1 MAVFIV
7 FFKKTSEILI
17 SDSLLSSF
25 ILMYHRVCKIN
36 KVIMEARSMDKKKV
50 IKFMINVLPI
60 VLVPLIV
67 ERKRIKQHPDV
78 QKVTDATSKV
88 ASKTSAAISNTA
100 SDLKEYVGDKKQDFE
115 NKRELKKFAR
125 EHDPA
130 YIEKKGEKLAKQNRK
145 DADKMNKILQ
155 KNIEKR
161 HKEEQKAREKNEI
174 QRIKDMKKTQKYEE
188 KAGLTPNKLDEKT
201 EKKGDKLAE
210 KNRKEIAKMN
220 KKLQKNIEKRHK
232 EEQKRQQEA
241 DKARIKSFKKYKDYV
256 AKSASQQNKE
266 NNTEA

>member
-1 MAVFIV
+1 
-7 FFKKTSEILI
+7 
-17 SDSLLSSF
+17 
-25 ILMYHRVCKIN
+25 
-36 KVIMEARSMDKKKV
+36 MDKKKV

-100 SDLKEYVGDKKQDFE
+100 SDVKEYVGDKKQDFE

-174 QRIKDMKKTQKYEE
+174 QRIKDMKNSQKYEE

-201 EKKGDKLAE
+201 EKKGD
-210 KNRKEIAKMN
+210 
-220 KKLQKNIEKRHK
+220 
-232 EEQKRQQEA
+232 
-241 DKARIKSFKKYKDYV
+241 
-256 AKSASQQNKE
+256 
-266 NNTEA
+266 

>member
-7 FFKKTSEILI
+7 FFEKTSEILI

-100 SDLKEYVGDKKQDFE
+100 SDVKEYVGDK
-115 NKRELKKFAR
+115 
-125 EHDPA
+125 
-130 YIEKKGEKLAKQNRK
+130 
-145 DADKMNKILQ
+145 NKILKISVNLKSLLENMILPILRKKA
-155 KNIEKR
+155 KN
-161 HKEEQKAREKNEI
+161 
-174 QRIKDMKKTQKYEE
+174 
-188 KAGLTPNKLDEKT
+188 
-201 EKKGDKLAE
+201 
-210 KNRKEIAKMN
+210 
-220 KKLQKNIEKRHK
+220 
-232 EEQKRQQEA
+232 
-241 DKARIKSFKKYKDYV
+241 
-256 AKSASQQNKE
+256 
-266 NNTEA
+266 

>member
-1 MAVFIV
+1 
-7 FFKKTSEILI
+7 
-17 SDSLLSSF
+17 
-25 ILMYHRVCKIN
+25 MYHRVCKIN

-100 SDLKEYVGDKKQDFE
+100 SDVKEYVGDKKQDFE

-155 KNIEKR
+155 KILKSVIKKSKKPAKR
-161 HKEEQKAREKNEI
+161 
-174 QRIKDMKKTQKYEE
+174 MKYNVLK
-188 KAGLTPNKLDEKT
+188 
-201 EKKGDKLAE
+201 
-210 KNRKEIAKMN
+210 I
-220 KKLQKNIEKRHK
+220 
-232 EEQKRQQEA
+232 
-241 DKARIKSFKKYKDYV
+241 
-256 AKSASQQNKE
+256 
-266 NNTEA
+266 